1 MDSLIA
7 VHRYLVEVLLFVMVF
22 NIIILYILKDNLI
35 KAVLLGRI
43 GFFGFWMAWTMV
55 VFSGLIVYIF
65 MKQPYNLP
73 VNSMIVSSAILPII
87 DGYRAVKLRKI
98 WSGHRIGLAFNTTMI
113 LIELAIVAGII
124 ILTIKS

>member
-7 VHRYLVEVLLFVMVF
+7 VHRYLVEVLLFIMIF
-22 NIIILYILKDNLI
+22 NIIILLILKDNLI

-73 VNSMIVSSAILPII
+73 VNSMIVASIILPII

-98 WSGHRIGLAFNTTMI
+98 WSSHRIGLAFNTTMI